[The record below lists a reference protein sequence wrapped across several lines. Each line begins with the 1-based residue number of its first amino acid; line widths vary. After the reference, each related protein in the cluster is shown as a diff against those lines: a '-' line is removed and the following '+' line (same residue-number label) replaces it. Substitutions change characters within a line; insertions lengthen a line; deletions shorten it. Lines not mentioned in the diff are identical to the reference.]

1 MAKKRTSTDTAK
13 GKLAMKE
20 RFLDVIKWGLILV
33 MGGVVFY
40 MVCPKYEL
48 KIQGAVLYRVN
59 KVVGQLEFWDLK
71 DKTWKIPADFKGY
84 PEK

>member
-1 MAKKRTSTDTAK
+1 MAKKRTSTDTTK
-13 GKLAMKE
+13 DKSAMKE
-20 RFLDVIKWGLILV
+20 RLLDVIKWGLILII
-33 MGGVVFY
+33 GGVVFY

-84 PEK
+84 SEK